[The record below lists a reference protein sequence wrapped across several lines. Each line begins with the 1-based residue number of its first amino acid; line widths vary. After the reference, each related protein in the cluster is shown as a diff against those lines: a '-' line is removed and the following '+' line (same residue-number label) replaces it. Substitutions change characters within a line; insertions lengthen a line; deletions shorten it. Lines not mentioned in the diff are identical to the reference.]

1 MAVAAALTVSFTV
14 CEASCPGL
22 SRSLQTLSPLL
33 RLASFKMDRAEQ
45 KAPYDLN
52 IIRGCETALE
62 RSISP
67 VESLSSGGSFL
78 ADGDNLGLRG
88 PSPFPR
94 RTETDESPRAPPFM
108 DPPHFC

>member
-52 IIRGCETALE
+52 IIRGCETSSE
-62 RSISP
+62 RTFART
-67 VESLSSGGSFL
+67 ESMLSGGATL
-78 ADGDNLGLRG
+78 AGGENLRLYG
-88 PSPFPR
+88 PSPFSR
-94 RTETDESPRAPPFM
+94 RGETDESPRAPPLM
-108 DPPHFC
+108 DPPHLS